1 MTNAV
6 TGRKPEQ
13 GERVIPES
21 LREMIKEAAR
31 RAAPKV
37 RQAVQTPRE
46 AVLLKLPD
54 KMRDS

>member
-13 GERVIPES
+13 GDCVVPES

-37 RQAVQTPRE
+37 RQAVQTPRA
-46 AVLLKLPD
+46 AVILKLPD
-54 KMRDS
+54 KTRDS